1 MNPQQ
6 PQSLLV
12 GSDLDDHV
20 SGWFLRE
27 TGGKDTRLSHCIS
40 PFDTVHITLSIFG
53 QVKIFRDFPK
63 QREKRVLFIR
73 FSPSFSIPPCCTVYG
88 SLLSKAMGKE
98 DRGTEERNF
107 MWILPSNHICW
118 GTFAPLL
125 TPPSF
130 QESYLLSFFAG
141 HVSRGLYL
149 GSTGIEQQKLW
160 GKKVPTPI

>member
-1 MNPQQ
+1 MTTSVGGFYVRREERTPVCLTVS
-6 PQSLLV
+6 PLLSLSTSHCQSLV
-12 GSDLDDHV
+12 RS
-20 SGWFLRE
+20 
-27 TGGKDTRLSHCIS
+27 
-40 PFDTVHITLSIFG
+40 
-53 QVKIFRDFPK
+53 
-63 QREKRVLFIR
+63 R
-73 FSPSFSIPPCCTVYG
+73 FSGIFLNNGRRGYFSLGFHLHSQSPPCCTVYG

-130 QESYLLSFFAG
+130 QESYLFSFFAG